1 VPLAAVIPRALSP
14 ALRRRDPMPPWPVVF
29 LVAWTGMRGI
39 VSLAAAL
46 GLPLT
51 TGSGAPFPFRDEIIV
66 ITFVVI
72 LATLVAQGLTLSPL
86 IRRLRL
92 RDDMTLELE
101 EAHARQEAG
110 RAALALL
117 DDLAIRPDAPREDIE
132 RMRTLY
138 TQRVQRVSVIDPGAG
153 AASARAQ
160 AAVRRL
166 RHETL
171 SAERRALIALRD
183 DGVISDDVLQRL
195 EQELDIESIRI
206 GLGEE
211 RLPGH
216 SHG

>member
-1 VPLAAVIPRALSP
+1 
-14 ALRRRDPMPPWPVVF
+14 MPPWPVVF

-46 GLPLT
+46 GLPLAT
-51 TGSGAPFPFRDEIIV
+51 ASGAAFPVPRPDHRHHLQ
-66 ITFVVI
+66 VI
-72 LATLVAQGLTLSPL
+72 LATLVLQGLTLSPL

-110 RAALALL
+110 RAALARL
-117 DDLAIRPDAPREDIE
+117 DDLAQGPD
-132 RMRTLY
+132 
-138 TQRVQRVSVIDPGAG
+138 G
-153 AASARAQ
+153 AARGHRADAHALHAAGPARLRRSTRGSGAESARAQ
-160 AAVRRL
+160 ATLRRL

-183 DGVISDDVLQRL
+183 EGVISDDVLHRL
-195 EQELDIESIRI
+195 EQELDIEAMRI